1 MGLLD
6 LLFGKREMDVSGS
19 INNGDN
25 IQKEHKNIQNT
36 SSEFVFEIEDV
47 FNITGRGTVVTGHVL
62 KGSLKV
68 GEEVTIAETGQTTV
82 VTGIEMFRKMLDEVK
97 EGENAG
103 LLLSGVD
110 RSDVERGYTLT
121 K

>member
-19 INNGDN
+19 INKGDN
-25 IQKEHKNIQNT
+25 IQKEYQNT
-36 SSEFVFEIEDV
+36 PNINSEFLFEIADV
-47 FNITGRGTVVTGHVL
+47 FNITGRGTIVTGHVV

-82 VTGIEMFRKMLDEVK
+82 VTGMEMFRKMLDEVK

-103 LLLSGVD
+103 ILLRGVD
-110 RSDVERGYTLT
+110 RNDVERGYTLI